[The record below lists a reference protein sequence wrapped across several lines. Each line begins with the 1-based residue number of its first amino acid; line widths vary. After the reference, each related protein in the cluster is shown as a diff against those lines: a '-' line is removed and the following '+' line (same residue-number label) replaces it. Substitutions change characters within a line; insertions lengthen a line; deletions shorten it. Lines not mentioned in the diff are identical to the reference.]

1 VLIEYRRAVTL
12 AEDLEAEGEPEREFN
27 VGIAGRLPRKR
38 VAGGALVRDQDDRI
52 LFVVPGYKPYLDI
65 PGGVAEQDE
74 SPLAACRREVQEEI
88 GLGLT
93 IGRLLVVDWIPAHGV
108 WPDGVMFIFDGGRLT
123 GEEAAGLRP
132 TDDELVGLKL
142 LTYEQAEPL
151 LRPSMARRIDSAIG
165 ALAEDG
171 PRYLEFGRCEASR

>member
-1 VLIEYRRAVTL
+1 VLIEYRRPVTL
-12 AEDLEAEGEPEREFN
+12 AEDLDAEGEPEREFH
-27 VGIAGRLPRKR
+27 VGIASRLPSKR
-38 VAGGALVRDQDDRI
+38 VAGGALVRDEDDRI

-65 PGGVAEQDE
+65 PGGVAEGGE
-74 SPLAACRREVQEEI
+74 SPLAACRREVEEEI

-123 GEEAAGLRP
+123 GEEAAELKP

-151 LRPSMARRIDSAIG
+151 LRPSMARRIDSAVA

-171 PRYLEFGRCEASR
+171 PRYLEFGRSQSSR